1 MSCLTKDQD
10 EFYQPSGRFAI
21 VKFYKELLKK
31 GIIKYNGTAHK
42 RLKQL
47 QRRNYEK
54 ASKG

>member
-31 GIIKYNGTAHK
+31 GIIKYNGIAHK